1 MEIKLNVDETQL
13 KEVLDKQL
21 AALTPEQLTDLIKEC
36 VTNYLRQNNGEAIKS
51 LFIENEGIGYTNYS
65 YYGKKPTR
73 LTEEIVK
80 KINFSDVTDPI
91 VAEMKEE
98 LRTNSRSIL
107 EGVILKALTKSLFDT
122 THDQNWFFEEMYA
135 LHSQLHP
142 PQNN

>member
-21 AALTPEQLTDLIKEC
+21 AALTPEQLADLIKEC
-36 VTNYLRQNNGEAIKS
+36 ITEYLRQNNGEVIKA
-51 LFIENEGIGYTNYS
+51 LFIERDYRGSFS
-65 YYGKKPTR
+65 YGNNKPTR

-80 KINFSDVTDPI
+80 KIDFSEVTDPI

-107 EGVILKALTKSLFDT
+107 EGVLLKALTKSLFDST
-122 THDQNWFFEEMYA
+122 RNQNWFFEEMFA
-135 LHSQLHP
+135 LHNQLHP